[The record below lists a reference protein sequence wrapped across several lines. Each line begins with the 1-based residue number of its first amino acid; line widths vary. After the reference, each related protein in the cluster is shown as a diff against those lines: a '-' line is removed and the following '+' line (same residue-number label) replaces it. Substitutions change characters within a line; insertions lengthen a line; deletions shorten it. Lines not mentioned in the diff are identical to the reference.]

1 MTDEQAPTPGAPRQ
15 PIDPTGTSTPPP
27 PPPGYV
33 PAVYVQQPSASKG
46 VGKVV
51 MYLLIVGLLTSVMIN
66 IYLSKYG
73 PVAAML
79 SAFTASGLQE
89 VSYYPPVAPSETKD
103 RIVVVEISGT
113 IEGSVAEFARQ
124 TFYALEK
131 DPPAAVVLRV
141 ESGGGGV
148 TASDQIWQAIQSFR
162 AAHPDVPVV
171 SSFGAVAA
179 SGGYYIAAPTDY
191 IFCERT
197 GITGSIGVLAQ
208 VPAMGGMVEKLGVEM
223 NMVIANKSPNK
234 DDANNLFVQW
244 YDDEG
249 NLTKDG
255 EAAVAVLGNLVDDA
269 YETFFEV
276 VETGRQAADPSITTE
291 ELEKAATGA
300 IFIGQE
306 AKDAKL
312 VDEIGYLEDA
322 IKHAAKAASVSFDPT
337 KVKYIRQPA
346 GFSLGVLLGQR
357 EGVDLSNVTGEELRQ
372 LVDDAT
378 AVKLEYRMRI
388 R

>member
-1 MTDEQAPTPGAPRQ
+1 MADDQTNPQPGAPRP

-33 PAVYVQQPSASKG
+33 PAVYVQHPGSGKG
-46 VGKVV
+46 AAKII
-51 MYLLIVGLLTSVMIN
+51 MYLLAVALLVSVTAN
-66 IYLSKYG
+66 IYLSG
-73 PVAAML
+73 PIRIIADALAGGV
-79 SAFTASGLQE
+79 QE
-89 VSYYPPVAPSETKD
+89 VAYNEEGKTVASDK
-103 RIVVVEISGT
+103 RVVVVEIKGT
-113 IEGSVAEFARQ
+113 IESSVAEFAHQ
-124 TFYALEK
+124 AFYKLEK
-131 DPPAAVVLRV
+131 EPPAAVILRV

-148 TASDQIWQAIQSFR
+148 TASDQIWHAIQSFR

-171 SSFGAVAA
+171 ASFGSVAA
-179 SGGYYIAAPTDY
+179 SGGYYIAAPSDY

-208 VPAMGGMVEKLGVEM
+208 IPAMGGLVEKLGVEM

-234 DDANNLFVQW
+234 DDANNLFIEW
-244 YDDEG
+244 YDEQG
-249 NLTKDG
+249 NLTEDG
-255 EAAVAVLGNLVDDA
+255 KAAVAVLENLVDGA
-269 YETFFEV
+269 YETFFNV
-276 VETGRQAADPSITTE
+276 VETGRQAADASITTE
-291 ELEKAATGA
+291 QLKQAATGA

-312 VDEIGYLEDA
+312 VDEIGYLGDA
-322 IKHAAKAASVSFDPT
+322 ITYAAGEAKLSGVPGVT
-337 KVKYIRQPA
+337 IIRQPIP
-346 GFSLGVLLGQR
+346 GMLSSLLSGKQGANLSDITGDDLR
-357 EGVDLSNVTGEELRQ
+357 E